1 MLRRLLGR
9 LVAAGLLLLLVSFL
23 VFSLVSMAPGSL
35 ETTLLGARPASPELI
50 ASIRAQYHL
59 DDPFFVQ
66 YLRWLSSAARLD
78 FGRSIVTSESVS
90 SAVSA
95 RVAVSAELAVL
106 AFVVAAAVGVPG
118 GLAAAA
124 WRGRAADRVITL
136 SAIVGMSAPPF
147 VVGTVL
153 IYLFGVRFPVL
164 PVYGAGDGP
173 GDRLLHLVL
182 PAVALGVALAALV
195 VRQTR
200 AAALGVIDQDYLTFA
215 RARGLSRLRIQIT
228 YALRNVALPIVSSLG
243 LVLIVALPGAILVEV
258 VFSLPGLGSMMVES
272 VGAKDVPVVQA
283 LAIFSALYVVV
294 VNVGVDLVS
303 LLVDPRLR
311 DGGVR

>member
-1 MLRRLLGR
+1 MLRRLIGR
-9 LVAAGLLLLLVSFL
+9 LGAAGLLLLLVSFL

-50 ASIRAQYHL
+50 HSIRLQYHL
-59 DDPFFVQ
+59 DDPFLLR
-66 YLRWLSSAARLD
+66 YLRWLTEAAHLD
-78 FGRSIVTSESVS
+78 FGRSIVTSEPVS

-95 RVAVSAELAVL
+95 RAAVSAELAVL
-106 AFVVAAAVGVPG
+106 AFLVAAMIGVPA

-124 WRGRAADRVITL
+124 WRGRAADRAITL
-136 SAIVGMSAPPF
+136 AAILGMSAPPF
-147 VVGTVL
+147 AVGTLL

-173 GDRLLHLVL
+173 GDRLLHLAL
-182 PAVALGVALAALV
+182 PAVALGAGLAALV

-200 AAALGVIDQDYLTFA
+200 AAALGVLDQDYLTFA
-215 RARGLSRLRIQIT
+215 RARGLSRVRVQTT
-228 YALRNVALPIVSSLG
+228 YALRNVALPIISSLG

-258 VFSLPGLGSMMVES
+258 VFSLPGVGSMMVES

-283 LAIFSALYVVV
+283 LAIFTALYVVV
-294 VNVGVDLVS
+294 VNTGVDLCS
-303 LLVDPRLR
+303 LLIDPRLR
-311 DGGVR
+311 DGAAR